1 MSMKTLALV
10 MVPDTAPRHTSRISF
25 FSLVRTR
32 VRDALRAHLER
43 ARERRQA
50 RRTAT
55 ALEHLGPRE
64 LRDIGLVRL
73 SDVYQTRYCRIHDL
87 L

>member
-1 MSMKTLALV
+1 MNLYSVTLVAV
-10 MVPDTAPRHTSRISF
+10 SNPAPQHTSRF
-25 FSLVRTR
+25 RLARRFQAKVREVCR
-32 VRDALRAHLER
+32 GHFER

-50 RRTAT
+50 RVTAA

-73 SDVYQTRYCRIHDL
+73 NVVHPTRYFRLYDHE
-87 L
+87 